1 MPFFEQLVEHLNY
14 VGYIA
19 LTLVGF
25 YGMITRAHLTRQV
38 IGLVIF
44 QTGII
49 VFFIS
54 SAAKWGAGLPIAP
67 HDGQATPDAHMNP
80 LPHALMLTAIVVSVA
95 VQGVAVALI
104 IRIKRS
110 FGTLDEDEI
119 VARMQELETSS
130 ASGPLAPQLGEGD

>member
-1 MPFFEQLVEHLNY
+1 MPFLDQLMEHFNY

-19 LTLVGF
+19 LTLIGF
-25 YGMITRAHLTRQV
+25 YGMMTRANLVRQV

-49 VFFIS
+49 LFFIS

-67 HDGQATPDAHMNP
+67 SDATPLPADHMNP

-95 VQGVAVALI
+95 VQGVAIALL

-119 VARMQELETSS
+119 NAQMQRVT
-130 ASGPLAPQLGEGD
+130 PGEES